1 MDQKLKSYDKNI
13 YLFQKKSEL
22 TKFER
27 SNFIFFND
35 LPLFFPVKS
44 MTTNKIIIKQL
55 TNNILLQ
62 NVLKMNKNQ
71 YYLNFNKAIL
81 EKSLSEFS
89 DLKIN
94 IRNVFFKKDAEVKT
108 SVNNMQMEN
117 FDSES
122 IDFLLASQDFEDLQI
137 KKIKTK
143 RNTSSKNDPKS
154 VKKKS
159 SVAMDDLIESTK
171 FLEFKKIESDE
182 ILKKYANSFIYSNG
196 FVIAKDYKTKC
207 DILKSSAGIFGF
219 HILGRRNIMLL
230 DADFLHFI
238 SIKNIGEENMTY
250 KELIKRLNNEL
261 KLNNFSGPL
270 LELPENK
277 SHMDFTNE
285 AFLPNSKVN
294 IRFNSFRF
302 FYEAMQI
309 FETKILHLVSFL
321 SFFYKI

>member
-1 MDQKLKSYDKNI
+1 MAQKLKSYDKNI

-44 MTTNKIIIKQL
+44 KTTNKIIIKQL

-62 NVLKMNKNQ
+62 NVLKMNRNQ

-81 EKSLSEFS
+81 EKSLSDFT

-94 IRNVFFKKDAEVKT
+94 IRNVFFKKDSEVKT
-108 SVNNMQMEN
+108 SVNNMQIEN
-117 FDSES
+117 YDSDS
-122 IDFLLASQDFEDLQI
+122 IDLILTSQDFEDLQM

-143 RNTSSKNDPKS
+143 KNTSSKKDPKS
-154 VKKKS
+154 TKKNS
-159 SVAMDDLIESTK
+159 TVSIEDVIENTK

-219 HILGRRNIMLL
+219 HILGRKNITLM
-230 DADFLHFI
+230 DADFLHFMT
-238 SIKNIGEENMTY
+238 IKNIGEENITY

-270 LELPENK
+270 LEMPENK
-277 SHMDFTNE
+277 SLIDFTNE
-285 AFLPNSKVN
+285 TFLPNSKVN
-294 IRFNSFRF
+294 LRFNSFRY

-321 SFFYKI
+321 YFFIR